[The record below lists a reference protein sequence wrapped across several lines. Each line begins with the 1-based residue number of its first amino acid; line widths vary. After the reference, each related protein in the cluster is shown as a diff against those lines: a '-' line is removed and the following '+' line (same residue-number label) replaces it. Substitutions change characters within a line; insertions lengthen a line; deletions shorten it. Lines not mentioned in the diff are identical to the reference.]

1 MESALADV
9 LIGRMLDRRYHVRS
23 RIAHGGMATV
33 YLATDTRLDRQVALK
48 VMHAELAR
56 DADFVSR
63 FIGEAKSVA
72 RLSHP
77 SIVAVFDQGSDGQY
91 LYLAMEYVP
100 GRTLRSL
107 IRERGW
113 FGYAEALDIMDP
125 ILSALAAAHRAGI
138 VHRDVKP
145 ENVLITADGRVK
157 VVDFGLARAQAAAG
171 NTRQGMIIG
180 TVAYIAPE
188 QVTGGVTDVRTDVY
202 AAGVLLWE
210 MLTGR
215 QPHTGESP
223 LAVAYKHVN
232 SDVPAA
238 SSFVA
243 DIPPAVD
250 QLIRSATSRDPRL
263 RPADAGTFL
272 QAVRA
277 LRNGDESDAITGA
290 WARPAT
296 DYADY
301 ADYAGRYAGQP
312 GTGGYPGQPG
322 QSGQSG
328 TGAYGGQPGAGGGH
342 TMVVAGGYPADTAH
356 ADGYG
361 GYGDGGGYHADE
373 PFLQRWL
380 FSRRLA
386 FLAVG
391 LVALVALS
399 AGGWWVMSGR
409 YTPLPTVDGMSETA
423 ATHTL
428 ETDGFTVRL
437 GTPVID
443 NNVPKGD
450 VISTSPSGRAVKGAT
465 IVLTV
470 SNGPRMIVVPPV
482 TGQSLSGAIALL
494 RRAGLTVSSTPMDVG
509 ANGVAVGTVNGTT
522 PASGTSWP
530 ATRVVYVDVVTGIP
544 LPNLVGQSINAI
556 QSWAGQNNIKLNPVQ
571 VASNQP
577 AGIIVGQSPVSG
589 SPVAPGATVTVKVS
603 NGPPQV
609 AIPSVQGERFGQAKR
624 QLEALGFQVVG
635 EQFGLGQTVFGTNP
649 TGSAQSGSTIT
660 VYYGGF

>member
-1 MESALADV
+1 
-9 LIGRMLDRRYHVRS
+9 
-23 RIAHGGMATV
+23 
-33 YLATDTRLDRQVALK
+33 
-48 VMHAELAR
+48 
-56 DADFVSR
+56 
-63 FIGEAKSVA
+63 
-72 RLSHP
+72 
-77 SIVAVFDQGSDGQY
+77 
-91 LYLAMEYVP
+91 MEYVP

-125 ILSALAAAHRAGI
+125 ILSALGAAHQAGI

-232 SDVPAA
+232 ADVPPA

-263 RPADAGTFL
+263 RPADAGAFL
-272 QAVRA
+272 HAVRA

-290 WARPAT
+290 WPRPAAE
-296 DYADY
+296 YAEY
-301 ADYAGRYAGQP
+301 AE
-312 GTGGYPGQPG
+312 YPGQPA
-322 QSGQSG
+322 
-328 TGAYGGQPGAGGGH
+328 GAYSGQPGAGGAH
-342 TMVVAGGYPADTAH
+342 TMVVAAGYPAEAAH
-356 ADGYG
+356 GRGYG
-361 GYGDGGGYHADE
+361 GFGGYDHRGGYRSDE
-373 PFLQRWL
+373 PFLTRWL

-386 FLAVG
+386 YVVGG
-391 LVALVALS
+391 LVALIAVS
-399 AGGWWVMSGR
+399 AGGWWLTSGR
-409 YTPLPTVDGMSETA
+409 YTPLPTVDGMSQAA

-428 ETDGFTVRL
+428 ETDGFIVRL
-437 GTPVID
+437 GAPVTD
-443 NNVPKGD
+443 NSVPKGE

-470 SNGPRMIVVPPV
+470 SDGPRMIVVPPV
-482 TGQSLSGAIALL
+482 SGQSLSGAIALL
-494 RRAGLTVSSTPMDVG
+494 RKDGFTVSSTPMDVG

-522 PASGTSWP
+522 PAAGTSWP

-544 LPNLVGQSINAI
+544 LPNLVGQSVGAI
-556 QSWAGQNNIKLNPVQ
+556 QGWAGQNNIKLNPVQ
-571 VASNQP
+571 VASSQP
-577 AGIIVGQSPVSG
+577 AGIIVSQSPASG

-609 AIPSVQGERFGQAKR
+609 AIPQVQGERFGQAKR
-624 QLEALGFQVVG
+624 QLERLGFQVQG
-635 EQFGLGQTVFGTNP
+635 QQFGPGQTVFGTDP
-649 TGSAQSGSTIT
+649 TGSAQSGSTII
-660 VYYGGF
+660 VYYGGL